1 MLPNEKKWN
10 KEKIESLFS
19 PDVANNILDVPLFDT
34 DKLVW
39 NDNIHG
45 QYSVK
50 SGYNM
55 LFDDIG
61 RGVNPTSQVQWNN
74 IWKIKAP
81 PKAKHLLWR
90 ICRGCI
96 PTRTRLQTRCVPC
109 PLICPICEHIDE
121 DNWHAFF
128 NCHDSIH
135 ARQSAGL
142 DHLVAA
148 RVQHISNAAELIF
161 STCSE
166 EDCDIAGQFAML
178 LWTLWKNRNEKV
190 WNNVKEAGRSLGFK
204 AVHAWNEWISVQQH
218 HSFSAQQQQHVTNWQ
233 KPPMNWYKCNV
244 DAGFYKASRR
254 TTVGW
259 CVRDHLGGFVKA
271 GTLWKEGQ
279 FSIVEGE
286 SYALLEPMKAME
298 QQGITKVIF
307 ETC

>member
-55 LFDDIG
+55 LLDDIG

-96 PTRTRLQTRCVPC
+96 LTRTRLQTRCVPC

-135 ARQSAGL
+135 AKQSAGL
-142 DHLVAA
+142 
-148 RVQHISNAAELIF
+148 
-161 STCSE
+161 
-166 EDCDIAGQFAML
+166 
-178 LWTLWKNRNEKV
+178 
-190 WNNVKEAGRSLGFK
+190 GFK
-204 AVHAWNEWISVQQH
+204 VVHAWNEWISVQQH

>member
-96 PTRTRLQTRCVPC
+96 LVMTQ
-109 PLICPICEHIDE
+109 ISG
-121 DNWHAFF
+121 
-128 NCHDSIH
+128 HD
-135 ARQSAGL
+135 
-142 DHLVAA
+142 
-148 RVQHISNAAELIF
+148 
-161 STCSE
+161 
-166 EDCDIAGQFAML
+166 
-178 LWTLWKNRNEKV
+178 
-190 WNNVKEAGRSLGFK
+190 
-204 AVHAWNEWISVQQH
+204 
-218 HSFSAQQQQHVTNWQ
+218 
-233 KPPMNWYKCNV
+233 
-244 DAGFYKASRR
+244 RR
-254 TTVGW
+254 T
-259 CVRDHLGGFVKA
+259 DHYYL
-271 GTLWKEGQ
+271 TLYLVWQ
-279 FSIVEGE
+279 
-286 SYALLEPMKAME
+286 A
-298 QQGITKVIF
+298 
-307 ETC
+307 